1 MPHSCVQNILR
12 VCSGAYPAGHS
23 VNMFA
28 RMPRRQEVAASASM
42 RQHLAAAASELLVAV
57 CRGVC
62 VVFGMFL
69 PWRGVVFVHASGF
82 L

>member
-42 RQHLAAAASELLVAV
+42 RQQLVSCLWRCA
-57 CRGVC
+57 GVC

-69 PWRGVVFVHASGF
+69 PWRGVVFVFVHASGS